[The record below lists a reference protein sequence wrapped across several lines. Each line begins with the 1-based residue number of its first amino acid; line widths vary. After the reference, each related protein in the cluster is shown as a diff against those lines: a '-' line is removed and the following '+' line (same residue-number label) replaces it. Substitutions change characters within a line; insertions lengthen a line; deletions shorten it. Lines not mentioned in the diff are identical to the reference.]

1 MADDISAAGVDVR
14 TLELAYEDGVHER
27 DRLRDARRSVT
38 SQLGPLPAASAI
50 VVGLFGALSDDIHGM
65 TTVIIY
71 GVALALFVAI
81 AAVSTRAITYEPYR
95 VQRENAEKAVGWTHD
110 ETLLPSEWLVGMM
123 TVERAVKKKLESAF
137 DRERKWLLIVQWMIV
152 VQILLLGVIVLIG
165 RWGEQSSL

>member
-1 MADDISAAGVDVR
+1 MADNTGAAAVNVR
-14 TLELAYEDGVHER
+14 TLELAYENGVRER

-50 VVGLFGALSDDIHGM
+50 VVGLFGALSDDIHGI

-110 ETLLPSEWLVGMM
+110 ETLLPSEWFVGMM
-123 TVERAVKKKLESAF
+123 RVEREVRMKLESAF
-137 DRERKWLLIVQWMIV
+137 DRERRWLLIVQWMIV
-152 VQILLLGVIVLIG
+152 AQILLLGVIVLTG
-165 RWGEQSSL
+165 RGGE